1 MRLKR
6 ILASIFVL
14 LLVFLGSNK
23 ILDIL
28 QDKKMVENYGIAA
41 AEKNKSQIVDHEL
54 LVLLVGVD
62 KNPDTEDTGDFTRT
76 DTIML
81 CKVNTETGNI
91 DILSIPRDSR
101 IKVREEFTKAN
112 HAHAYGGIDL
122 TLQSLRNF
130 LGIDIDYYAEVNY
143 DAVVNIV
150 DALGG
155 VDYNVP
161 KGIHVVKGGDVD
173 IRPGQN
179 HLNGNDVL
187 WYLRTRHIYNNGDL
201 GRVGTQQEFVKA
213 MVDEIVKKSSK
224 QNLTTFIESYIK
236 YVKTNVPMSLIL
248 DILTNI
254 SNLSSDRVST
264 YIVPGVAE
272 MIGDTSYYI
281 PDYEKTW
288 DIIDEVFSEYKLDYW
303 KKSDSGYTE
312 YTDFSYSGEESQI
325 PNTSIDNYND
335 SNQTAPAQ
343 EYYYQ
348 DSNQTTT
355 NYQNNT
361 QDYYYEQTPA
371 PSQEPSPSPSNPQV
385 EEEQG
390 YEINRKELMEEA
402 KEKVLNESP
411 EYTYENYSYY
421 EYVYPEEDN

>member
-28 QDKKMVENYGIAA
+28 QDKKMVENYGIAV

-54 LVLLVGVD
+54 LILLVGVD

-143 DAVVNIV
+143 DAVVSIV

-187 WYLRTRHIYNNGDL
+187 WYLRTRHIYENGDL

-254 SNLSSDRVST
+254 SSLSSDRVST

-281 PDYEKTW
+281 PDYQKTW

-343 EYYYQ
+343 DYYYQ
-348 DSNQTTT
+348 DPNQTTT
-355 NYQNNT
+355 NYQDNT
-361 QDYYYEQTPA
+361 QDYYYEQSPA
-371 PSQEPSPSPSNPQV
+371 PSQESSPSPSNPQV

-421 EYVYPEEDN
+421 EYVYPKEDN